1 MIKNIIKALFID
13 SEFKNDINFLRSIIF
28 FKQFDI
34 KKLRQIISII
44 YKKNYLKGEVLYN
57 CGEDVK
63 MFFILKDGQIELCS
77 GAVTKK
83 VLSGQFLNQ
92 YDIESQQTYTATA
105 KVAEDSIVYII
116 YKQEFDNL
124 FNTETVFIFEK
135 INAAFKKVKNVF
147 KK

>member
-1 MIKNIIKALFID
+1 MIKNIMRTVFID
-13 SEFKNDINFLRSIIF
+13 YEFRNDINFLKNIGF

-34 KKLRQIISII
+34 KKLRKIISVI

-63 MFFILKDGQIELCS
+63 MLFILKEGQIELFS
-77 GAVTKK
+77 GSVTKK
-83 VLSGQFLNQ
+83 ILPNQFVNQ
-92 YDIESQQTYTATA
+92 YDIETQQTYTATA
-105 KVAEDSIVYII
+105 KVTEDSLVYVI

-124 FNTETVFIFEK
+124 FNTEKVFIFEK
-135 INAAFKKVKNVF
+135 INAVFKKVKNVF